1 MTSRAGSISS
11 GGAISQH
18 RQAGAA
24 LSHAT
29 LYRRNRP
36 TLSGNRVSE
45 SRLDQAGALF
55 NPLQVVTINALADL
69 PVLEYRE
76 CAFAKMVTNLRGD
89 LASEL

>member
-1 MTSRAGSISS
+1 VALYPQHTAGRAGPF
-11 GGAISQH
+11 
-18 RQAGAA
+18 
-24 LSHAT
+24 
-29 LYRRNRP
+29 P
-36 TLSGNRVSE
+36 TPPLPAESTYLSGNRGGGKVAW
-45 SRLDQAGALF
+45 DQPEPLF